1 MSLYVPCRWYKANN
15 AMQLHRSRF
24 SWMSRKMFEEKFEI
38 KKWQKIADGIEA
50 RCGQKY
56 PDTAIQKKYKQLRK
70 RVKTS
75 GPVVND
81 E

>member
-1 MSLYVPCRWYKANN
+1 MDVK
-15 AMQLHRSRF
+15 
-24 SWMSRKMFEEKFEI
+24 KDVEEKFEI
-38 KKWQKIADGIEA
+38 EKWQKIADGIET

-56 PDTAIQKKYKQLRK
+56 PATAIQMKYKQLSK

>member
-1 MSLYVPCRWYKANN
+1 MDVK
-15 AMQLHRSRF
+15 
-24 SWMSRKMFEEKFEI
+24 KDVEEKFEI
-38 KKWQKIADGIEA
+38 EKWRKIADGIEA

>member
-1 MSLYVPCRWYKANN
+1 MDVK
-15 AMQLHRSRF
+15 
-24 SWMSRKMFEEKFEI
+24 KDVEEKFEI
-38 KKWQKIADGIEA
+38 EKWQKIADGIEA

-56 PDTAIQKKYKQLRK
+56 PATAIQMKYKQLSK